1 MTPLPRLI
9 KVTPESCYISEVTL
23 LQLAIDWNLI
33 FHFIYRT
40 ACIIRYTYY
49 YQGIR
54 KKRLMP

>member
-40 ACIIRYTYY
+40 ACIIRYTY
-49 YQGIR
+49 QGIR